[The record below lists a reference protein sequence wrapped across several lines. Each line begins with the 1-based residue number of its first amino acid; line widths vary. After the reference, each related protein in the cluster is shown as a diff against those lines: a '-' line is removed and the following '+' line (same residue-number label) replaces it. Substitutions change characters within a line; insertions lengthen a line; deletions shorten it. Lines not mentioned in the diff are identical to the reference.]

1 MTKLGNNIIA
11 LLNKTVSVAPDV
23 MLKLRDLL
31 DREG

>member
-11 LLNKTVSVAPDV
+11 LLNKRVSVAQDV

-31 DREG
+31 NREV